1 MSDASPTM
9 LAADCVSY
17 AFDGQREFLVDVSL
31 TARTGECWGIVG
43 PNGAGKSTLL
53 RLLGGLGQPAR
64 GSVRLNSTSLS
75 ELGALERAKRI
86 AYMPQRVPAAPG
98 LTAGEVVLLGRYPHR
113 GLGLFESA
121 RDVSIARD
129 AMVLTE
135 TIQFVDRSIG
145 SLSGGE
151 AQRVH
156 LAAAMAQE
164 PQVLLLDEPTTAL
177 DWRHQ
182 LTIFEILRRLA
193 DERRV
198 AVVVVTHDLN
208 LAGRYCDSI
217 LLMNQ
222 GRSVCSGA
230 ADEVLRPDVLST
242 VFEVSVTA
250 IAIEGRRVAM
260 LVPTASDGDF
270 TSSGKASE

>member
-1 MSDASPTM
+1 MTTT
-9 LAADCVSY
+9 LAANRVCYS
-17 AFDGQREFLVDVSL
+17 FDGQQDFLVDVSL
-31 TARTGECWGIVG
+31 TASAGECLGIVG

-53 RLLGGLGQPAR
+53 RVLGGLARPAR
-64 GSVRLNSTSLS
+64 GSVEFNRTSLR

-86 AYMPQRVPAAPG
+86 AYMPQRVPTAPG

-121 RDVSIARD
+121 SDEAIARD
-129 AMVLTE
+129 AMALTE
-135 TIQFVDRSIG
+135 TLGFIDRPIG

-156 LAAAMAQE
+156 LAAALAQA
-164 PQVLLLDEPTTAL
+164 PQVMLLDEPTTAL

-182 LTIFEILRRLA
+182 LAIFEILRRMT

-208 LAGRYCDSI
+208 LAGTYCDSI
-217 LLMNQ
+217 LLMHQ
-222 GRSVCSGA
+222 GRAVCSGPGG
-230 ADEVLRPDVLST
+230 DVLRPDVLSP
-242 VFEVSVTA
+242 VFEVSVQS
-250 IAIEGRRVAM
+250 IAIEGRRAAM
-260 LVPTASDGDF
+260 LVPTESGGRVVSDR
-270 TSSGKASE
+270 KASE